1 MPFQVGQELSEKA
14 NGDGGLPEKAKSSE
28 VRLWRVLFRDGP
40 AQDEV
45 LGVL

>member
-14 NGDGGLPEKAKSSE
+14 NGDGGLAEKAKSSE
-28 VRLWRVLFRDGP
+28 SDASVLCRDGP